1 MTYVITDGNFYT
13 YIDIDIYRATK
24 TKFLSRALHYKT
36 IKDAKKDL
44 PYAKIILRHSTL
56 EIKKIYKKDLDN

>member
-1 MTYVITDGNFYT
+1 MTYVITDGNFYA

-36 IKDAKKDL
+36 IKEAKKDL
-44 PYAKIILRHSTL
+44 PYAKVILRHSTL

>member
-1 MTYVITDGNFYT
+1 MTYVITDGNFYS
-13 YIDIDIYRATK
+13 YIDERRLTK
-24 TKFLSRALHYKT
+24 TKFLSRALHYKN

-56 EIKKIYKKDLDN
+56 EIKKIYKKDLNK